1 MHEDWTLDFTVYR
14 GSCFCVCHHVC
25 SAKRIGLKSTC
36 WLSVGVL
43 ALEVG
48 FGQGL
53 ANRPFLRH
61 IIMAAV
67 ERRHGGTSSDEEHCG
82 YRRTRDF
89 DDEWKKGKRNGS
101 FCVRLCQLFVPG
113 FMAELKLDPVRALK
127 RFLCKVVFYLWC
139 LTVVI
144 SILSL
149 LGFKVNPFVHYKRS
163 TTAIASDVKLGDN
176 ALAAGASSDGSL
188 WNVFGDVFSGEED
201 KAEMGDGDG
210 EENKESE
217 EEAIPQQV
225 IASPVKEGNKVNKKL
240 ERKLACEEVTC
251 IDACN
256 KKIKPKCA
264 KSRNCRNDRDKIC
277 HRRCRKARCEDRCKD
292 EPKFGYVEREQR
304 MDKCKEDCSG
314 PTAVHNKCIKRCH
327 SQFKPCKSRCH
338 EIAHKFQCDS
348 AQPMKPAAPVT
359 AEPEPRTRAPK
370 KNSKNVALLEDPEMI

>member
-1 MHEDWTLDFTVYR
+1 MRWTLR
-14 GSCFCVCHHVC
+14 LK
-25 SAKRIGLKSTC
+25 AAWKLLRRRIE
-36 WLSVGVL
+36 V
-43 ALEVG
+43 ALV
-48 FGQGL
+48 
-53 ANRPFLRH
+53 

-82 YRRTRDF
+82 YRRRRVF
-89 DDEWKKGKRNGS
+89 DDEGKKGKRNGS
-101 FCVRLCQLFVPG
+101 LCVRFCQLFVPG
-113 FMAELKLDPVRALK
+113 GKSLMAEIKLDPGRAVK
-127 RFLCKVVFYLWC
+127 RFLCKVVFYFWC
-139 LTVVI
+139 LAVVI

-163 TTAIASDVKLGDN
+163 QAITADVTVGDQTE
-176 ALAAGASSDGSL
+176 AAGGNGDGSL
-188 WNVFGDVFSGEED
+188 WNVIGDVFSGEEE
-201 KAEMGDGDG
+201 KGEHVEG
-210 EENKESE
+210 EENKEAE
-217 EEAIPQQV
+217 DEPIPEQV
-225 IASPVKEGNKVNKKL
+225 IATPVKEGNKLNKKL
-240 ERKLACEEVTC
+240 ERKLACEEVAC

-264 KSRNCRNDRDKIC
+264 KSRNCRNERDKIC
-277 HRRCRKARCEDRCKD
+277 HRRCRKARCEERCKD

-348 AQPMKPAAPVT
+348 AQPMRPGAPV
-359 AEPEPRTRAPK
+359 APEPEPKTRAPK